1 MAGSFWHSLRAVWV
15 ARWQEVAPRLQ
26 FWLLLGGYDVRDR
39 SRADI
44 FYVPYLIAFWS
55 VWAFAMFTALSG
67 AVAGLLKALDA
78 ATPALAAVQLYFWAL
93 LLWAIISLYQA
104 TRRSPFV
111 FSAADAALLCQTPVD
126 RRAVALLWFMSDWP
140 RQFLPFAAGGL
151 ALGFALFEA
160 TYPVEGIDPVTVIG
174 YTGHGLRALGI
185 VLPLHVLILALIWSA
200 GALCLHGRESRPLL
214 RWLPIVVVL
223 IMGLALLSGWWR
235 AAAWP
240 LMAAFGFSAWLPAFL
255 ALVIGS
261 LAALA
266 LLLSA
271 ARALSLS
278 RAAQETSHLHSE
290 RYLAHVGAR
299 EAAAQLRQARQLGAQ
314 SQATRLP
321 ARPGLWAIV
330 WKELVRSLRGWRQG
344 LWSWLGVVALSIGLV
359 VAPDWGSRLVTVVF
373 WVQLVARRAT
383 ATLRDDLT
391 HWWLWRQQPFPAW
404 QLVGGALAPPAALL
418 VLLALL
424 AGVIGARL
432 PFAVDS
438 SWAPLLPL
446 LGVQVALVATWD
458 LLGEIRPDRL
468 LSGEAPKTTVAGL
481 FLALLLAGMELG
493 AVWAVA
499 RLARS
504 PWPGVVAGLL
514 LSLVLSVLLARLV
527 ANRARRYG

>member
-1 MAGSFWHSLRAVWV
+1 M
-15 ARWQEVAPRLQ
+15 
-26 FWLLLGGYDVRDR
+26 
-39 SRADI
+39 
-44 FYVPYLIAFWS
+44 
-55 VWAFAMFTALSG
+55 
-67 AVAGLLKALDA
+67 
-78 ATPALAAVQLYFWAL
+78 
-93 LLWAIISLYQA
+93 
-104 TRRSPFV
+104 
-111 FSAADAALLCQTPVD
+111 
-126 RRAVALLWFMSDWP
+126 
-140 RQFLPFAAGGL
+140 
-151 ALGFALFEA
+151 
-160 TYPVEGIDPVTVIG
+160 IG

-200 GALCLHGRESRPLL
+200 GALRLHGRESRPLL

-271 ARALSLS
+271 ARALSQS
-278 RAAQETSHLHSE
+278 RAAHETSHLHSE

-446 LGVQVALVATWD
+446 LGVQVALVATWICWGDTARQVTVRRGAQDHRGRPLPGAPSGRHGAGRRLGRRAPGALAVAGRRRRSPAEPRSLCAPGPAGRQSCPALRVTD
-458 LLGEIRPDRL
+458 LPGNRL
-468 LSGEAPKTTVAGL
+468 L
-481 FLALLLAGMELG
+481 
-493 AVWAVA
+493 
-499 RLARS
+499 R
-504 PWPGVVAGLL
+504 
-514 LSLVLSVLLARLV
+514 
-527 ANRARRYG
+527 